1 MLLKN
6 IPMKKIV
13 LGLSLLIF
21 VGACSDDFVDVQP
34 PYAINSET
42 FFEAPEDYDNA
53 LIGAYD
59 LLQAT
64 YANTI
69 LAEIASGDVN
79 AGGESPTDV
88 IGWQQVDRMIH
99 TPINDNLRD
108 LWNFNFAGVQR
119 ASFIF
124 KMKTILTLRGK
135 PKL

>member
-108 LWNFNFAGVQR
+108 LWNFNFAGVQ
-119 ASFIF
+119 SKFYYS
-124 KMKTILTLRGK
+124 KRGQYR
-135 PKL
+135 L